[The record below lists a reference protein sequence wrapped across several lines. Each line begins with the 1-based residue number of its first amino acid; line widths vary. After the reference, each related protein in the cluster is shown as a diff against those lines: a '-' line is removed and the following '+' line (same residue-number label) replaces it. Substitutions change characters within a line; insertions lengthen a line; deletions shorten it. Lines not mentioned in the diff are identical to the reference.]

1 MYSLGFQ
8 FSSPNFGKLM
18 MINVNLLI
26 IINLLVRFNFI
37 IASSTWRLAQP
48 QVKLEKVITQAY
60 PDNV

>member
-1 MYSLGFQ
+1 
-8 FSSPNFGKLM
+8 M